1 MKSATFYK
9 LMKEERSH
17 KIGIFI
23 AMIFSCLAALLFYV
37 IDIQNVLLSKYNA
50 KQIYDHFVDLSSP
63 QEWTMVLVSI
73 AAAVMGISAF
83 SYLHKNK
90 QIDFRHSLP
99 IKRSKA
105 FNVSLVNHFLM
116 FLLPF
121 LVLRI
126 LETILPFVF
135 GMGSGQFLVNMIYGT
150 GFYLLV
156 FIAMYLTMVL
166 SMLITG
172 NTVVAVCGFGAIN
185 SYCPVILAGIMPTYG
200 SMFFNTYFYNEPG
213 LLNRLSPFSLVYMLD
228 DDILFSPSFYV
239 HLVVILA
246 FLAVLYMA
254 CLLIFKV
261 RRSERHNTALAFS
274 WTAPVIRFLVVIPM
288 ALYCGYLLYITTM
301 SSSLIWMFFG
311 LIAGTWLIHGI
322 MECIFRFDVKG
333 LIAKPV
339 QMILAGLISCLI
351 VVGFMTDVFGYDKYV
366 PDQKTLDYV
375 TISSYDI
382 GNGSHYDWTDTE
394 DQDSVGQFRA
404 EELNEIMPILGEMTE
419 KSVGK
424 ESSVAADRIQE
435 QIGIVNDSE
444 SSEHTIAFHVCYAD
458 KSGGATLRAY
468 TLSLDEAEEILQ
480 KLWTKKA
487 FIEHEFPILNAN
499 PAKMDNL
506 TFEFADYENKVI
518 WKEGQIAEFLKK
530 YNEELRAMTYEE
542 ARDGI
547 PVGSFS
553 YEVTNTDNAGMTYIN
568 TDVYFILPTFEKTL
582 AYLKGQGIDTDH
594 AFRDMKN
601 VKIHVNIYEN
611 EASGDYEITDSEAV
625 SKYLDRLRFDNS
637 YGEYAEFWFTPD
649 HNMRMAYGNVY
660 ITYPINGVE
669 QERSVAVDMKTFR
682 ELVEEVKKAN

>member
-185 SYCPVILAGIMPTYG
+185 IYCPVILAGIMPTYG
-200 SMFFNTYFYNEPG
+200 SMFFNTYSYNEPG

-228 DDILFSPSFYV
+228 DDTLFSSSFYV

-301 SSSLIWMFFG
+301 SSSLIWLFFG

-366 PDQKTLDYV
+366 PDQKNLDYV
-375 TISSYDI
+375 TITSYDI
-382 GNGSHYDWTDTE
+382 GNGGHYNWAGTEAQDT
-394 DQDSVGQFRA
+394 VGQFRE
-404 EELNEIMPILGEMTE
+404 EELTAVMPILQEMTE
-419 KSVGK
+419 KSVGNN
-424 ESSVAADRIQE
+424 SSVQADRIQAQVGMVE
-435 QIGIVNDSE
+435 YPETADS
-444 SSEHTIAFHVCYAD
+444 TTAFNVCYAD
-458 KSGGATLRAY
+458 RSGGACFRTY
-468 TLSLDEAEEILQ
+468 TLPVEEAKEILQ
-480 KLWTKKA
+480 KLWTRKA
-487 FIEHEFPILNAN
+487 FIEHEFPILHADES
-499 PAKMDNL
+499 KIEDL
-506 TFEFADYENKVI
+506 TFEFADHDKKVI
-518 WKEGQIAEFLKK
+518 WNQDQIAEFLNTYK
-530 YNEELRAMTYEE
+530 EELRAMSYEE
-542 ARDGI
+542 VLTEI

-553 YEVTNTDNAGMTYIN
+553 YDVSQKDQTGETFFS
-568 TDVYFILPTFEKTL
+568 TDVYFILPSFEKTL
-582 AYLKGQGIDTDH
+582 SYLKGQGIDTERTFH
-594 AFRDMKN
+594 ALKN
-601 VKIHVNIYEN
+601 VRIHVNIWED
-611 EASGDYEITDSEAV
+611 ESKDYEITDPEIV
-625 SKYLDRLRFDNS
+625 GKYLDRFRYDNS
-637 YGEYAEFWFTPD
+637 LGMFNEFWFAPENTD
-649 HNMRMAYGNVY
+649 FNGNVY
-660 ITYPINGVE
+660 ITYPVNGVE
-669 QERSVAVDMKTFR
+669 QERNVTVDQKTLEELK
-682 ELVEEVKKAN
+682 ELVKKQ